1 MKEVI
6 KNIYNVGVNDYNVD
20 LFEGQYPVKNGMAYN
35 SYILKGEKTAV
46 TDSVDGHFAKEWLK
60 NVEEVLG
67 DATPDYIVVHH
78 MEPDHSGSLKAF
90 LEKYPETT
98 VVGNDKIFVMI
109 SEFFPELTIKN
120 KLSVKEGDKLD
131 LGGFTLN
138 FVFAPMVH
146 WPEVMMSYE
155 EETKT
160 LFSAD
165 AFGKFGAV
173 ENDEVDI
180 DEWKEEGRRYYIGI
194 VGKYGVQ
201 VQGVLKKAGA
211 LDIKTICPLHGP
223 VLKENLGCYIGLYDT
238 WSKYSPEQKGV
249 LVAYTSVYGHTREAA
264 LLLKEEIE
272 KLGVKAEAVDLAR
285 TDVSFAVAKA
295 FEYSA
300 TAFATTT
307 YNGNIFPFMRNFI
320 ESLVERGF
328 KARKVGFIENGSW
341 APVATRIMKTMFE
354 KSTLDYASTD
364 VKIRSALSKETKDS
378 VKSLARE
385 LAE

>member
-1 MKEVI
+1 MKEI
-6 KNIYNVGVNDYNVD
+6 LKNVFNVGVNDYNVD
-20 LFEGQYPVKNGMAYN
+20 LFEGQYPVEKGMAYN
-35 SYILKGEKTAV
+35 SYILKGEKVVV
-46 TDSVDGHFAKEWLK
+46 TDSVDERFAAEWLD
-60 NVEEVLG
+60 NIEEVLG
-67 DATPDYIVVHH
+67 DKAPDYIVVHH

-109 SEFFPELTIKN
+109 SEFFGDGLVRN
-120 KLSVKEGDKLD
+120 KLSVKEGDKLPI
-131 LGGFTLN
+131 GGFTLN

-155 EETKT
+155 EQTKT

-173 ENDEVDI
+173 EGENI
-180 DEWKEEGRRYYIGI
+180 DLDDWKEEGRRYYIGI

-201 VQGVLKKAGA
+201 VQAVLKKAAA

-223 VLKENLGCYIGLYDT
+223 VLKENLGYFVNLYDI
-238 WSKYSPEQKGV
+238 WSKYEPEEKGV
-249 LVAYTSVYGHTREAA
+249 FIAYTSVYGHTRKAA
-264 LLLKEEIE
+264 FLLKEEVE
-272 KLGVKAEAVDLAR
+272 KLGAKAEIIDLAR

-295 FEYSA
+295 FQYSA
-300 TAFATTT
+300 TAFLTTT

-320 ESLVERGF
+320 DSLTERGF
-328 KARKVGFIENGSW
+328 KARKVGFAENGSW
-341 APVATRIMKTMFE
+341 APVATRIMKTAFE
-354 KSTLDYASTD
+354 KSNLTYAETN
-364 VKIRSALSKETKDS
+364 VKIRSSLSKENEEEIKL
-378 VKSLARE
+378 LAKE